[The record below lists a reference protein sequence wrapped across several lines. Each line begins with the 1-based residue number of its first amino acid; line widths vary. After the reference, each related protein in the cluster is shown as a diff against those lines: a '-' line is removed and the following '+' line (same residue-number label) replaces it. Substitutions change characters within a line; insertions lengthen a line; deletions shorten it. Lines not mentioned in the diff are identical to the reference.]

1 MKKDAWVVILVVL
14 LFLLIPLTNVAAI
27 AVPGQDPSPVDDFG
41 QWFENAL
48 EDVRVFIDN
57 LGENL
62 SRTLEE
68 LFSSVRNLG
77 EALGDQLGEAVE
89 GIQQE

>member
-1 MKKDAWVVILVVL
+1 MKKFQLAVFLVVL

-27 AVPGQDPSPVDDFG
+27 AVPGQEPSPVDDFG
-41 QWFENAL
+41 QWLENAF
-48 EDVRVFIDN
+48 EDIRAFFDN

-62 SRTLEE
+62 GRALEE
-68 LFSSVRNLG
+68 MFASIRSFG

-89 GIQQE
+89 GIRQE